1 MGNRPGSLT
10 DSKLSQTTIGVL
22 YPGEMGSAFA
32 KLLAENGFRVL
43 TTLEGRSLRTQRLC
57 HDAGLSVLDSVEQVL
72 DCADI
77 VISFVPPGA
86 ALQVA
91 ENVAV
96 LVKGASRRLLY
107 VDANS
112 ISPVTAV
119 KISELLRLE
128 HVDFVD
134 ASIRGLASQL
144 RQAGVLYLSGA
155 CAVDLSGQFGS
166 IMRVKVVG
174 DAPGQASALKMVLSC
189 LPKGLIGLFSETM
202 LFAREM
208 GLLDE
213 AMEICNE
220 FYPGVMEVVKRMLP
234 TYPQHAARRSEELH
248 ELEETMA
255 LNGVPP
261 RVLGAV
267 REVTSSL
274 AKVDWPKDAE
284 YHRWAITEIIEEIYQ
299 SHVSHASKRPSA
311 ASEGRRQPIT
321 LGNVAEIQVFKPVG
335 P

>member
-1 MGNRPGSLT
+1 
-10 DSKLSQTTIGVL
+10 
-22 YPGEMGSAFA
+22 MGSSFA
-32 KLLAENGFRVL
+32 KLLAGNGFPVV

-57 HDAGLSVLDSVEQVL
+57 HDAGLRVLDSIGQVL
-72 DCADI
+72 QCSDI

-91 ENVAV
+91 GNVAV
-96 LVKGASRRLLY
+96 LVKGESRRLLY

-112 ISPVTAV
+112 ISPVTAA

-134 ASIRGLASQL
+134 AAIRGLASQL

-155 CAVDLSGQFGS
+155 RAVELSDQLGP

-174 DAPGQASALKMVLSC
+174 NAPGQASALKMVLSC
-189 LPKGLIGLFSETM
+189 LPKGLVALFSETM

-213 AMEICNE
+213 AMEVYNE

-234 TYPQHAARRSEELH
+234 TYPQHAARRCEELR
-248 ELEETMA
+248 ELEETML

-261 RVLGAV
+261 RILGAV
-267 REVTSSL
+267 REVTSGL
-274 AKVDWPKDAE
+274 AEVDWPENAD
-284 YHRWAITEIIEEIYQ
+284 YHRWAIAEIIEHIYRKNPL
-299 SHVSHASKRPSA
+299 VHASSRPGTPA
-311 ASEGRRQPIT
+311 EA
-321 LGNVAEIQVFKPVG
+321 VARP
-335 P
+335 